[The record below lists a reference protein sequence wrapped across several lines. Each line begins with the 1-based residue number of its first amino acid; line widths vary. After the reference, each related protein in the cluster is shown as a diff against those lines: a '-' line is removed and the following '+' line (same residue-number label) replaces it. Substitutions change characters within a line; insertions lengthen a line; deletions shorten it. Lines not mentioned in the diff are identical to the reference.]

1 MSFPV
6 RGVSRMIAVIMEH
19 TSPTLLAKL
28 AGPDRAVAW
37 HRFVH
42 LYTPILGRWGE
53 RLGVRQ
59 ADRLDLIQ
67 EVFLSLLRT
76 LPQFTP
82 RRGSSFR
89 AWLHTVFVNKW
100 RDQCRKRMPTPLGAM
115 GSSFS
120 VLI

>member
-1 MSFPV
+1 
-6 RGVSRMIAVIMEH
+6 
-19 TSPTLLAKL
+19 
-28 AGPDRAVAW
+28 
-37 HRFVH
+37 
-42 LYTPILGRWGE
+42 
-53 RLGVRQ
+53 
-59 ADRLDLIQ
+59 LIQ